1 MDNQIAGTSDVSSRV
16 KKVGVFHEEKKESNN
31 LNKRAISQTSLH
43 KLKANKSRL
52 MSTPIAQDY
61 NHPSGYIYS
70 QDPIPLQS

>member
-52 MSTPIAQDY
+52 MSTPIADY